1 MNTQTHTFYKGWFTT
16 QGVRGRLS
24 FIGALALQI
33 ITVMVTISV
42 IMIFKQIDALDILW
56 GYMIGFFIIGWLTI
70 CVMIQRIRHCVG
82 PDSFKILLLF
92 LVSILVPFVS
102 MIWLVYP
109 GQVPQAEAPTERIT
123 PTL

>member
-16 QGVRGRLS
+16 HGVRGRLS

-33 ITVMVTISV
+33 ITVMVAITV
-42 IMIFKQIDALDILW
+42 IMIFKHTEALDILW
-56 GYMIGFFIIGWLTI
+56 GYMIGLVVIGWLTI

-92 LVSILVPFVS
+92 LVSILIPFVS

-109 GQVPQAEAPTERIT
+109 GQTHTEAPRERIA